1 MKQERNSIGVVVLE
15 PNSDLL
21 KKLCTSAMA
30 VWGAHEV
37 LPRQTG
43 RQLRVA
49 AVHLDVGVVVVRSS
63 VQRSCPLI
71 QQYLADLVARGSQLL
86 VIQDTPYPL
95 STLKPV
101 TVGKLH
107 FFYNGL
113 NEADFK
119 ALLTRCL
126 IGQYMPSA
134 LEN

>member
-1 MKQERNSIGVVVLE
+1 MKQERNAIGVVVLE

-21 KKLCTSAMA
+21 KKLCLSAMS

-63 VQRSCPLI
+63 VQRSCPLV
-71 QQYLADLVARGSQLL
+71 QQYLAELVARGTQLL

-95 STLKPV
+95 NTEKAVSL
-101 TVGKLH
+101 GKLH

-113 NEADFK
+113 SEDEFK

-126 IGQYMPSA
+126 VGQYMPSA